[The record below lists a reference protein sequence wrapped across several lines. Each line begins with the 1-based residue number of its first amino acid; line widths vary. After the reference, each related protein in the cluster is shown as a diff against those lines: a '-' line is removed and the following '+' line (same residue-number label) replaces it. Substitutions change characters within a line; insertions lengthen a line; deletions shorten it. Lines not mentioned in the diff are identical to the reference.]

1 MLTIQENYSLKEHNS
16 FGLDVKARYFVEY
29 ESEDD
34 LVQFLAQ
41 TDTTSTRLFHI
52 GSGSDLLFTRDF
64 DGYLLH
70 SAIKGIEVL
79 EDKGDS
85 AVLKVGAAVIW
96 DELIKWTINNGYYGL
111 ENMSLIP
118 SEVGAAA
125 VQNIGAYG
133 VEVKDYIQSVECVDL
148 HDGRT
153 ARFFNEECKF
163 SYRHS
168 IFKDQWHGRYAITKV
183 VFSLPTRF
191 VPNLQ
196 YRGLR
201 ELPLEG
207 LTAQAVRN
215 KVISLRQGKLP
226 EPAVLGNA
234 GSFFLNPIVSV
245 DKYEALLQQY
255 PDMPHFPV
263 PSSSDSDDT
272 GQFVKVPAAWLIE
285 RAGWKGKNIGR
296 AGVYELQPL
305 VLVNRGGATPD
316 EIVTLAA
323 TIIDDVNRK
332 FGITLK
338 PEAIYI

>member
-1 MLTIQENYSLKEHNS
+1 MLTIQEYYSLKEHNS

-125 VQNIGAYG
+125 VQ
-133 VEVKDYIQSVECVDL
+133 
-148 HDGRT
+148 
-153 ARFFNEECKF
+153 
-163 SYRHS
+163 
-168 IFKDQWHGRYAITKV
+168 
-183 VFSLPTRF
+183 
-191 VPNLQ
+191 
-196 YRGLR
+196 
-201 ELPLEG
+201 
-207 LTAQAVRN
+207 
-215 KVISLRQGKLP
+215 
-226 EPAVLGNA
+226 GNA

-305 VLVNRGGATPD
+305 VLVNRGGATPN